1 MAMIDYAE
9 SELRKAGFFDK
20 DSDYNGMIG
29 PAVMKMIKQFAKE
42 RHSGWSAVVCLYL
55 FERLAQFKPI
65 QSIRNPMLNGEY
77 VDQTKANG
85 GKLMYQGTRLSTLF
99 SEDGGK
105 TWYDIE
111 LKLPRWKR
119 LLGIRRAYVTFPY
132 SPK

>member
-29 PAVMKMIKQFAKE
+29 SAVLKMIKQFAKE
-42 RHSGWSAVVCLYL
+42 RHSGWSAVLCLYL

-65 QSIRNPMLNGEY
+65 RPIENPMINSEY

>member
-1 MAMIDYAE
+1 MTMIDYAE

-20 DSDYNGMIG
+20 DSDYGMIG
-29 PAVMKMIKQFAKE
+29 PAVLKMIKQFAKE

-65 QSIRNPMLNGEY
+65 HSIRNPMLNGEY